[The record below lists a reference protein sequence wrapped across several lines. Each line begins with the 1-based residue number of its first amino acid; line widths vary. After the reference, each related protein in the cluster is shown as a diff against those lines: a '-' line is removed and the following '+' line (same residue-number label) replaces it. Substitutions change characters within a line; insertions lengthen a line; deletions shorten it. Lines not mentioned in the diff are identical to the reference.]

1 MPHCPKCLIEYVDG
15 TEECEDCGAALLAG
29 PVPEE
34 ETANRELPSLKDADL
49 VTLRTFSGPT
59 ALLDA
64 DVARNLLASQG
75 ITSLV
80 PGETS
85 VEMLP
90 VLDCPLLV
98 RAVDVE
104 KAARIL
110 ASFLNSAA
118 ADSNSPDGD

>member
-15 TEECEDCGAALLAG
+15 TEECEDCGTVLLPG

-34 ETANRELPSLKDADL
+34 EIANRELPSLKDANL
-49 VTLRTFSGPT
+49 VTLHTFSGPT

-80 PGETS
+80 AGETS

-98 RAVDVE
+98 RAEDAE
-104 KAARIL
+104 KAARVL
-110 ASFLNSAA
+110 ASFLDTSAA
-118 ADSNSPDGD
+118 GSVAPEED